1 MDAITHAQIAVRLH
15 VNTLVITH
23 AAIRIKQDAAL
34 ALTPAMAHAW
44 QVAMDP
50 ALPRQKAKI
59 RKHLIY
65 KQLYN
70 KIRTHT
76 LY

>member
-34 ALTPAMAHAW
+34 ALTPAMAH
-44 QVAMDP
+44 V
-50 ALPRQKAKI
+50 
-59 RKHLIY
+59 
-65 KQLYN
+65 
-70 KIRTHT
+70 
-76 LY
+76 